1 MKSLYMIAYRYR
13 ELDDEDTQALTKK
26 YMEIGPHPSQ
36 LAHYQRLDTR
46 GGFIVQEVPDDPEMD
61 YERTMLLNEWIE
73 FEIIPIATMEDAFP
87 VILRNYG

>member
-13 ELDDEDTQALTKK
+13 DLDDEAAQALTKK
-26 YMEIGPHPSQ
+26 FIELGTRPGE

-46 GGFIVQEVPDDPEMD
+46 GGFIVEEVPDDHEMD
-61 YERTMLLNEWIE
+61 YERRMQLNEWIE

-87 VILRNYG
+87 AILRNYG